1 MSHVGSLNCSKEEG
15 LLKLNL
21 ASKTLKFSGTN
32 LLPPAV
38 VGLSRCQEGINGEE
52 SVQKRM
58 LSPFVLLCDGHLGC
72 PDMGHTSGLDENKT
86 FFLAAASAV
95 SQVLVKSLGTRLSV
109 SPRWVNDHDRANSIG
124 ERRNTP
130 LCPCT
135 GSSTQEYHGEA
146 R

>member
-38 VGLSRCQEGINGEE
+38 VVVVVAEIPLAIHYLFLI
-52 SVQKRM
+52 QK
-58 LSPFVLLCDGHLGC
+58 SCFQH
-72 PDMGHTSGLDENKT
+72 
-86 FFLAAASAV
+86 FF
-95 SQVLVKSLGTRLSV
+95 
-109 SPRWVNDHDRANSIG
+109 I
-124 ERRNTP
+124 
-130 LCPCT
+130 
-135 GSSTQEYHGEA
+135 STQY

>member
-38 VGLSRCQEGINGEE
+38 VVVVAEIPLAIHYLFLIKKS
-52 SVQKRM
+52 
-58 LSPFVLLCDGHLGC
+58 
-72 PDMGHTSGLDENKT
+72 
-86 FFLAAASAV
+86 FF
-95 SQVLVKSLGTRLSV
+95 Q
-109 SPRWVNDHDRANSIG
+109 HFFI
-124 ERRNTP
+124 
-130 LCPCT
+130 
-135 GSSTQEYHGEA
+135 STQN

>member
-38 VGLSRCQEGINGEE
+38 VVVVAAEISLAIDYLFLIKKS
-52 SVQKRM
+52 
-58 LSPFVLLCDGHLGC
+58 
-72 PDMGHTSGLDENKT
+72 
-86 FFLAAASAV
+86 FF
-95 SQVLVKSLGTRLSV
+95 Q
-109 SPRWVNDHDRANSIG
+109 HFFI
-124 ERRNTP
+124 
-130 LCPCT
+130 
-135 GSSTQEYHGEA
+135 STQN

>member
-38 VGLSRCQEGINGEE
+38 VVVVAEISLAIDYLFLIKKS
-52 SVQKRM
+52 
-58 LSPFVLLCDGHLGC
+58 
-72 PDMGHTSGLDENKT
+72 
-86 FFLAAASAV
+86 FF
-95 SQVLVKSLGTRLSV
+95 Q
-109 SPRWVNDHDRANSIG
+109 HFFI
-124 ERRNTP
+124 
-130 LCPCT
+130 
-135 GSSTQEYHGEA
+135 STQN